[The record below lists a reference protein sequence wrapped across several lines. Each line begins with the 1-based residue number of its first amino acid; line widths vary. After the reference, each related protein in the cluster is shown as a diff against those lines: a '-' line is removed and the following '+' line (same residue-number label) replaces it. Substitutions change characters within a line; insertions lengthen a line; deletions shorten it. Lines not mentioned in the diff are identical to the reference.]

1 MLLINSYLYF
11 YFNSNISKFSIIS
24 NIIINSYN
32 SNNNIF
38 NNCYSCISNSNW

>member
-11 YFNSNISKFSIIS
+11 YFNSNISIIS

-38 NNCYSCISNSNW
+38 NNCNSCISNSNW

>member
-24 NIIINSYN
+24 NIIINSYS

-38 NNCYSCISNSNW
+38 NNCNSCISNSNW